1 MDTFVHNEDTQ
12 TMSPLKM
19 CSLYW
24 VADMNQSPCGLVRNK
39 TQTIRWTANSYVWYS
54 DSSRISWQIIFAL
67 TLQNFSFSTW
77 RFFLGRIQSELERL
91 HFQEPGHRFHWI
103 DFLREINSV
112 VELILGGGGG
122 GIEIKVS
129 ILSSSL
135 GIYEYRYRIEGR
147 VKWMKRQF
155 QL

>member
-1 MDTFVHNEDTQ
+1 
-12 TMSPLKM
+12 M

-112 VELILGGGGG
+112 VELILGGGRGDWDKSEYTLFLSG
-122 GIEIKVS
+122 NLWVPVPYWRARQVDETS
-129 ILSSSL
+129 IPALKIIFY
-135 GIYEYRYRIEGR
+135 GTWPTR
-147 VKWMKRQF
+147 F
-155 QL
+155 PT